1 MLKKSQ
7 ASGKTHLRGE
17 IPWLSP
23 GAIGV
28 VKLTNMSEDQS
39 NNGSGRKTLM
49 GRIGDMFT
57 SEPRDREEFKE
68 LINESFERGILD
80 AEVLAMI
87 EGALAVSEMQ
97 VRDAMIPRSH
107 MVVIPL
113 ETPLDEFLPLVLE
126 SGHSRFPVI
135 GEDRDEVE
143 GILLAKDLLR
153 YYSENSGPLDLKSLV
168 RPAVVIP
175 ESKRLN
181 MLLRDFRASRNHMA
195 IVVDEYGGVSGLITI
210 EDVLEEI
217 VGEIDD
223 EHDEAEEAPIKSVG
237 GTKYQINA
245 LAEVEDFNEA
255 FECDFSD
262 EGYDTVGGLLL
273 AEFGRVPEN
282 GEKVILADRFEFT
295 VTAADN
301 RRIIM
306 LEMNDLLVE

>member
-1 MLKKSQ
+1 MDRIAKVFNKAPRNRDELKQ
-7 ASGKTHLRGE
+7 
-17 IPWLSP
+17 
-23 GAIGV
+23 
-28 VKLTNMSEDQS
+28 
-39 NNGSGRKTLM
+39 
-49 GRIGDMFT
+49 
-57 SEPRDREEFKE
+57 
-68 LINESFERGILD
+68 LINESCEKGILD
-80 AEVLAMI
+80 AEAVAMI
-87 EGALAVSEMQ
+87 EGALAVFEMQ
-97 VRDAMIPRSH
+97 VRDAMVPRSH

-113 ETPLDEFLPLVLE
+113 ENSMDEFLPLVIE

-153 YYSENSGPLDLKSLV
+153 HYAENDGPLDLKALV

-223 EHDEAEEAPIKSVG
+223 EHDEEEEAPIKPLG
-237 GTKYQINA
+237 KNRFQINA
-245 LAEVEDFNEA
+245 LTEIEFFNET
-255 FECDFSD
+255 FDCVFSD
-262 EGYDTVGGLLL
+262 EDNDTVGGLLL
-273 AEFGRVPEN
+273 AEFGRVPER
-282 GEKVILADRFEFT
+282 GEEVVLAERFQFR
-295 VTAADN
+295 VTASNN

-306 LEMNDLLVE
+306 LEMNDLRVE

>member
-1 MLKKSQ
+1 
-7 ASGKTHLRGE
+7 
-17 IPWLSP
+17 
-23 GAIGV
+23 
-28 VKLTNMSEDQS
+28 MSEDQS
-39 NNGSGRKTLM
+39 SNGSGRKSWM
-49 GRIGDMFT
+49 ERIGDMFT

-68 LINESFERGILD
+68 LIYESVNKGILD
-80 AEVLAMI
+80 AEVAAMI
-87 EGALAVSEMQ
+87 GGALAVSEMQ

-113 ETPLDEFLPLVLE
+113 ETPLDDFLPLVLE

-153 YYSENSGPLDLKSLV
+153 HYAENGGPFDLKSLV

-223 EHDEAEEAPIKSVG
+223 EHDEEEEAPIRPLG
-237 GTKYQINA
+237 GTNYQINA
-245 LAEVEDFNEA
+245 LAEVEDFNA
-255 FECDFSD
+255 VFGCDFSD
-262 EGYDTVGGLLL
+262 ESYDTVGGLLL
-273 AEFGRVPEN
+273 AEFGRVPES
-282 GEKVILADRFEFT
+282 GEKVVLADRFEFT

-301 RRIIM
+301 RRLIM
-306 LEMNDLLVE
+306 LEMNDLKVE

>member
-1 MLKKSQ
+1 
-7 ASGKTHLRGE
+7 
-17 IPWLSP
+17 
-23 GAIGV
+23 
-28 VKLTNMSEDQS
+28 MSEDQS
-39 NNGSGRKTLM
+39 SNGSGRKSWI
-49 GRIGDMFT
+49 GRISKVFS
-57 SEPRDREEFKE
+57 SEPRDREELIE
-68 LINESFERGILD
+68 LIRESCEKGILD
-80 AEVLAMI
+80 AEAVAMI

-97 VRDAMIPRSH
+97 VRDAMVPRSH

-113 ETPLDEFLPLVLE
+113 EIPLDEFLPLVLD

-153 YYSENSGPLDLKSLV
+153 HYAENSGPLDIKALV

-223 EHDEAEEAPIKSVG
+223 EHDEEEEAPIKPLG
-237 GTKYQINA
+237 KYRFQINA
-245 LAEVEDFNEA
+245 LAEIEEFNEA
-255 FECDFSD
+255 FDCVFSD
-262 EGYDTVGGLLL
+262 EDYDTVGGLLL
-273 AEFGRVPEN
+273 AEFGRVPEK
-282 GEKVILADRFEFT
+282 GEEVVLAERFQFH
-295 VTAADN
+295 VTASDN

-306 LEMNDLLVE
+306 LEMNDLKAE

>member
-1 MLKKSQ
+1 
-7 ASGKTHLRGE
+7 
-17 IPWLSP
+17 
-23 GAIGV
+23 
-28 VKLTNMSEDQS
+28 MSEDQS
-39 NNGSGRKTLM
+39 SNDSGSDTWM
-49 GRIGDMFT
+49 GRISKVFS
-57 SEPRDREEFKE
+57 SEPRDREELKE
-68 LINESFERGILD
+68 LIQESCDKGILD
-80 AEVLAMI
+80 TEAVAMI

-97 VRDAMIPRSH
+97 VRDAMVPRSH

-113 ETPLDEFLPLVLE
+113 EIPVDEFLPLILE

-153 YYSENSGPLDLKSLV
+153 HYAENNGPLDLKTLV

-223 EHDEAEEAPIKSVG
+223 EHDEEEEAPIKPLG
-237 GTKYQINA
+237 GSRYQINA
-245 LAEVEDFNEA
+245 LAEVEEFNEA
-255 FECDFSD
+255 FECIFSD
-262 EGYDTVGGLLL
+262 EDYDTVGGLLL
-273 AEFGRVPEN
+273 AEFGRVPEL
-282 GEKVILADRFEFT
+282 EEVVVLAERFQFK
-295 VTAADN
+295 VTASDN
-301 RRIIM
+301 RRIIT
-306 LEMNDLLVE
+306 LEMNDLKAE